1 MHVRI
6 CSISIVIIT
15 LFNSPPA
22 AASQAEEEED
32 GSLFSI
38 TDFTLRVG
46 FYDISSNTK
55 IRLNALDGMIGTG
68 IDLED
73 DLNLDER
80 KSTSYLAF
88 SWRMAGRHSLQ
99 VEQFTLNR
107 DGSQTLTGEIKFGDE
122 VFEFGAVVD
131 SFFNTKVTRVGY
143 AYLLRDTKDF
153 ALALSAGLHVTA
165 ISTGIT
171 EINNQNFN
179 RGGTFAS
186 VTAPLP
192 VVGVTGSWKFN
203 EKLFLYGRAQIFR
216 LSMSD
221 FSGRLDHASLKL
233 EYDAFKHVGMG
244 VGYDLF
250 GLNLDI
256 DRGRWKGN
264 IEFLFRGPIVY
275 LTGRF

>member
-15 LFNSPPA
+15 LFSSLPA
-22 AASQAEEEED
+22 AAAQAEEEED

-38 TDFTLRVG
+38 TDFTFRVG

-55 IRLNALDGMIGTG
+55 IRLNALGGRIGTS

-73 DLNLDER
+73 DLNLDEK

-107 DGSQTLTGEIKFGDE
+107 DGNQTLTGEIEFGDE

-131 SFFNTKVTRVGY
+131 SFFNTKVTRVSY
-143 AYLLRDTKDF
+143 AYLLRDTEKF
-153 ALALSAGLHVTA
+153 ALALSAGLHITA
-165 ISTGIT
+165 LATGVAEISSQIRK
-171 EINNQNFN
+171 
-179 RGGTFAS
+179 RGGTLAS

-192 VVGVTGSWKFN
+192 VVGITGSWKFGD
-203 EKLFLYGRAQIFR
+203 KLFLYGRAQVFR
-216 LSMSD
+216 LSTSD
-221 FSGRLDHASLKL
+221 FSGRLDHASVKL
-233 EYDAFKHVGMG
+233 EYNAFEHVGMG
-244 VGYDLF
+244 IGYDLF

-256 DRGRWKGN
+256 DRGLWDGN
-264 IEFLFRGPIVY
+264 VKFTFRGPIVY